1 MAEIRERET
10 KGKDETEVARRSA
23 NSLTGFEREREGKE
37 SKDEAGGELKL
48 RQIHLAVHDTV

>member
-23 NSLTGFEREREGKE
+23 NSLKGFEREREREK
-37 SKDEAGGELKL
+37 SQKTKLGEN
-48 RQIHLAVHDTV
+48 